1 MEENKKSKTSSFSKE
16 KILLASI
23 PVIGSIVIAIFL
35 NPNFKCNSKPTPPVV
50 KTSNLRNKAGKVNDM
65 VMFGNYNEL
74 YPIFSEYTKQTI
86 TRQLFNS
93 VNDSMKI
100 VLGSFIKAVDTTQ
113 NIVNG
118 IDYYYVKNQHQNA
131 QSLVTMAFDNN
142 ENLVTLLYGPLPK
155 Q

>member
-1 MEENKKSKTSSFSKE
+1 MEENKKAKTSSISKE
-16 KILLASI
+16 RILLASI
-23 PVIGSIVIAIFL
+23 PVIGSIVIAMFVNSNFRC
-35 NPNFKCNSKPTPPVV
+35 NPKPDQPLV
-50 KTSNLRNKAGKVNDM
+50 KTSNLRNKAGKINDM

-74 YPIFSEYTKQTI
+74 YSIFTEFTKQRI

-93 VNDSMKI
+93 VNDSMNI

-113 NIVNG
+113 NKVNG

-131 QSLVTMAFDNN
+131 QSLVTMEFDNN